1 MAWTDGVDGKPETVM
16 RSFGLR
22 IRILACPGEGA
33 TNPPRRLSLCGC
45 LIISRVPKTKENGT
59 HCNLLAIEKSR
70 IAHQGE
76 NSALSVISQAFA
88 RVK

>member
-33 TNPPRRLSLCGC
+33 TNPPRRF
-45 LIISRVPKTKENGT
+45 IAVRMPDNIPRAQ
-59 HCNLLAIEKSR
+59 NLRER
-70 IAHQGE
+70 D
-76 NSALSVISQAFA
+76 AL
-88 RVK
+88 